1 MATLSEETSYM
12 NTDQIEREV
21 VIDAP
26 IERVWSALTEPKGV
40 SAWFSNGGD
49 VSIDLRVGGVMTFDQ
64 GHHGAFKTVI
74 VTVTPPHA
82 FSFRWASAHPGV
94 LATGENST
102 LVEFTL
108 KETSTGTV
116 LRVVESGFDA
126 LDIANEFENHSQGWK
141 SVITELEKYVVANLD
156 TPLSNLS

>member
-1 MATLSEETSYM
+1 M
-12 NTDQIEREV
+12 NTDQIDREV

-26 IERVWSALTEPKGV
+26 IERVWSAITEPKSV
-40 SAWFSNGGD
+40 SAWFSDGGD

-74 VTVTPPHA
+74 VSVTPPHE
-82 FSFRWASAHPGV
+82 FSFRWASAYPGV
-94 LATGENST
+94 LATEENST
-102 LVEFTL
+102 LVAFTL
-108 KETSTGTV
+108 KETSSGTV

-126 LDIANEFENHSQGWK
+126 INVPTEYENHSKGWT
-141 SVITELEKYVVANLD
+141 SVIAEMAKYVMANLD

>member
-1 MATLSEETSYM
+1 M

-21 VIDAP
+21 VINAP

-40 SAWFSNGGD
+40 SSWFSNGGD
-49 VSIDLRVGGVMTFDQ
+49 VSIDLRAGGIMTFDQ

-74 VTVTPPHA
+74 VSVTPPHE
-82 FSFRWASAHPGV
+82 FSFRWASGYPGV
-94 LATGENST
+94 LATEENST

-108 KETSTGTV
+108 RETPAGTV

-126 LDIANEFENHSQGWK
+126 LDIPGEFENHSKGWK
-141 SVITELEKYVVANLD
+141 SVITEMEKYVLATLE
-156 TPLSNLS
+156 TPQNNLS